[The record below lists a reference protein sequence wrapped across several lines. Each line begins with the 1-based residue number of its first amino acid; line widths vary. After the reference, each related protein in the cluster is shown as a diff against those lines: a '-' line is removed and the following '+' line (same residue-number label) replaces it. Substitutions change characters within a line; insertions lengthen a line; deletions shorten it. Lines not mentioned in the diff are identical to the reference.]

1 MNLLQYFLYT
11 VYGKANSKKVIAE
24 RREKIL
30 SLMVKGYSQMDM
42 CKELG
47 VTRQTISKDMKWI
60 MKALKK
66 DYSGLST
73 MFFSCMD
80 GMNQVQR
87 ECWKI
92 YRNEDNNPEI
102 QQWAR
107 CSP

>member
-1 MNLLQYFLYT
+1 
-11 VYGKANSKKVIAE
+11 
-24 RREKIL
+24 
-30 SLMVKGYSQMDM
+30 MDM

-102 QQWAR
+102 QQWQGAPLN
-107 CSP
+107 CFSCHTILSNSPSHYS